1 MSYMKFNPINGN
13 LLTLESVDPA
23 DWRPVAGTPT
33 SIADA
38 HIWRYNPWT
47 GQRRAAPDVKDD
59 PFGICCVSP
68 SEPLRPAERRTAEMP
83 EGQDVVI
90 DRRNPKSVEAKGR
103 VPLALLSPVAKA
115 AWAMAQFLGKT
126 KYGAWNWRATEVL
139 ASEYVSAAQRH
150 LDAWM
155 SGETFDPADGTHH
168 LGNTMACCAILLDA
182 AAAGKLIDDRPP
194 RVDHRPMYAECEA
207 MVAPIEAKYKDRE
220 VVHYTIAHRVA
231 PATLVT
237 PSNTQGESHE
247 PAASRDALAGPAAVA
262 RRESGEAG
270 AEKA

>member
-1 MSYMKFNPINGN
+1 MSMKFNPINGVS
-13 LLTLESVDPA
+13 LTHESTDPRC
-23 DWRPVAGTPT
+23 WRPVASTPT

-47 GQRRAAPDVKDD
+47 GQRRAAPDMKDD
-59 PFGICCVSP
+59 PFGICCVP
-68 SEPLRPAERRTAEMP
+68 PGEPLRPA
-83 EGQDVVI
+83 
-90 DRRNPKSVEAKGR
+90 DRRNPKSIEAKGR

-150 LDAWM
+150 LDAWW
-155 SGETFDPADGTHH
+155 SGETFDPVDGTHH

-182 AAAGKLIDDRPP
+182 LAAGKLIDDRPP

-207 MVAPIEAKYKDRE
+207 MVAPIEAKYKDRNPT
-220 VVHYTIAHRVA
+220 HYTIADSVA
-231 PATLVT
+231 PATLP
-237 PSNTQGESHE
+237 PSSNQQGETHE
-247 PAASRDALAGPAAVA
+247 PAASRDAPAGPAVVA
-262 RRESGEAG
+262 RSQDRAHAPGAG
-270 AEKA
+270 QAVPDHRV